1 MLKREEKNI
10 LMIRKR
16 DGGVEVE
23 EEEEEDD
30 DDDEEEDEGEKE
42 KNVLEV

>member
-23 EEEEEDD
+23 QEEEEG
-30 DDDEEEDEGEKE
+30 EENGEDEGEKE